1 MMLFFFI
8 LVLLIGGFVIYGLIF
23 LIMKPFKKKED
34 PTLELRRER
43 FAKGEITEE
52 EFNQKSAFLQK

>member
-23 LIMKPFKKKED
+23 LIMKLFKKKED